1 MFEKR
6 SGTKQL
12 DFWLAGWLSCN
23 LQMSRKI
30 DFTTVADAANAP
42 NDQSMLS
49 LPRRPFEKKKNNE
62 KRSQD
67 LFAVLVFNKNKEK

>member
-49 LPRRPFEKKKNNE
+49 LPRRPFEKKKNNV
-62 KRSQD
+62 KNIFYLSQ
-67 LFAVLVFNKNKEK
+67 KSY